1 MALGYA
7 GETCA
12 EAVRLSIDPGEVL
25 RYSVLRERVAAKGAW
40 RVATIRRHL
49 MSCIVNL
56 PPARFEWESREPFLF
71 IRPDGRY
78 ELHDPAKHP
87 AVID

>member
-1 MALGYA
+1 MPLGHS

-12 EAVRLSIDPGEVL
+12 EAVEASIAAGEVL
-25 RYSVLRERVAAKGAW
+25 RDSQIWDRVRSKGRW
-40 RVATIRRHL
+40 KEATIRRHL

-56 PPARFEWESREPFLF
+56 PPARYEWKSRTPFLL

-78 ELHDPAKHP
+78 ELYNSAKHP
-87 AVID
+87 RVVE